1 VSRLFEALANEI
13 RGLIKDGDGYVSE
26 DELAASLRR
35 GIARLAE
42 ARPRRIITDFTGN
55 GSAKVFTLPTTFE
68 AGFSDVVK
76 VLYPFDANAVEM
88 PEDIELARLS
98 VVDVGDGT
106 FKLRLD
112 FAPAV
117 SKKVRI
123 VFTARHSM
131 DDQGSTIKSVS
142 DEDAVIHWAA
152 AECLRIMA
160 AKAIGVGDSLLGA
173 DTVSYQSRSSQYKS
187 LADFYEEQSGLKMIP
202 GFVFN
207 RVTMTTNE
215 GLPYLTH

>member
-1 VSRLFEALANEI
+1 MSRLFEALLNEV
-13 RGLIKDGDGYVSE
+13 RGLIKDSDGYVSE
-26 DELAASLRR
+26 DELAAAVRR
-35 GIARLAE
+35 GVSRLSE
-42 ARPRRIITDFTGN
+42 ARPRRIAHDILGN
-55 GSAKVFTLPTTFE
+55 GSTRVYTLPGTFT

-76 VLYPFDANAVEM
+76 VQYPFDPNAAEL
-88 PEDIELARLS
+88 PEDIELSRLS

-106 FKLRLD
+106 FKLRFD
-112 FAPAV
+112 FAPAI
-117 SKKVRI
+117 SKKVRV
-123 VFTARHSM
+123 VFTAHHSV
-131 DDQGSTIKSVS
+131 DDQENTIKSAT

-160 AKAIGVGDSLLGA
+160 AKAISVGDSLLGA

-187 LADFYEEQSGLKMIP
+187 LADFYEEKSGLKLIP

-215 GLPYLTH
+215 GEPYLTH

>member
-1 VSRLFEALANEI
+1 MSRHFDALANEV

-26 DELAASLRR
+26 DELAAAVRR

-42 ARPRRIITDFTGN
+42 ARPRRIIADFPGN
-55 GSAKVFTLPTTFE
+55 SSAQVFTLPNSFE
-68 AGFSDVVK
+68 PCFSDVVK
-76 VLYPFDANAVEM
+76 VLYPFDASAVEL
-88 PEDIELARLS
+88 PEDLELARLTL
-98 VVDVGDGT
+98 VETGDGT
-106 FKLRLD
+106 YKLRLP
-112 FAPAV
+112 FAPANAKQLRV
-117 SKKVRI
+117 
-123 VFTARHSM
+123 VFTAHHTVNE
-131 DDQGSTIKSVS
+131 QTSTIKAAA

-187 LADFYEEQSGLKMIP
+187 LAEFYEEQSGLKTIP

-207 RVTMTTNE
+207 RVFVTTNE
-215 GLPYLTH
+215 GLLYLTH

>member
-1 VSRLFEALANEI
+1 MSRLLEALTNEV
-13 RGLIKDGDGYVSE
+13 RGLIKDSDGYVSE
-26 DELAASLRR
+26 DELAAAVRR
-35 GIARLAE
+35 GIARLSE
-42 ARPRRIITDFTGN
+42 ARPRRIIADFTGN
-55 GSAKVFTLPTTFE
+55 GSTKVFALPITFE
-68 AGFSDVVK
+68 SGFSDVVK
-76 VLYPFDANAVEM
+76 VLYPFDGSAVEL
-88 PEDIELARLS
+88 PEDVELARLS

-112 FAPAV
+112 FVPANG
-117 SKKVRI
+117 KKVRV
-123 VFTARHSM
+123 VFTAHHAV
-131 DDQGSTIKSVS
+131 DDQSSTINTAS

-187 LADFYEEQSGLKMIP
+187 LADFYEEKSGLKVIP

-207 RVTMTTNE
+207 RVTVTTNE